1 LSARP
6 FLTAEWRY
14 LAMLNYAVSPA
25 LVKASLA
32 PLVPAGTE
40 LDQLEGK
47 TYLSLVGFRFL
58 RTRVRGLWIP
68 FHSSFDE
75 VNLRFYVKRQ
85 GIGSTRQGIGPA
97 RRGVV
102 FVREIVPRFAIAKV
116 AQVVYHE
123 KYIALPMSHQVIE
136 PTSEHGRVQAE
147 YRWRYQGQWNRLR
160 VACAGRPALA
170 PEGSLQQFITEHYWG
185 YGAQPDGGSLEYQV
199 AHDPWRVW
207 TATQASFQSD
217 THADYPTGLYGP
229 ELARCLSGEP
239 DSAFLAEGSAV
250 TVYSGNR
257 IE

>member
-1 LSARP
+1 
-6 FLTAEWRY
+6 
-14 LAMLNYAVSPA
+14 MLNYAVDPDWLRA
-25 LVKASLA
+25 LLA
-32 PLVPAGTE
+32 TLIPAGTE
-40 LDQLEGK
+40 LDQFEGK
-47 TYLSLVGFRFL
+47 AYVSLVGFRFL

-68 FHSSFDE
+68 FHSDFDE
-75 VNLRFYVKRQ
+75 VNLRFYVRRP
-85 GIGSTRQGIGPA
+85 GISPI

-102 FVREIVPRFAIAKV
+102 FLREVVPRYAIAKV

-160 VACAGRPALA
+160 VAGSGRPALTA
-170 PEGSLQQFITEHYWG
+170 EGSLDQFITEHYWG
-185 YGAQPDGGSLEYQV
+185 YAAQPDGGSLEYAV

-207 TATQASFQSD
+207 TATEASFQGD
-217 THADYPTGLYGP
+217 TEKLTGLYGP
-229 ELARCLSGEP
+229 QLANLLGSEP

-257 IE
+257 IG